1 MAASSWLQL
10 VSTGLR
16 LGLAGFKFCCQLG
29 CYNEGDRSCDVCS
42 APFCYGHLTLNI
54 DDDNVLLQSLCRE
67 CYTEG
72 VESGEVQPYE
82 VRTADSGRAASSSGD
97 AAPVPPTEPDLA
109 QVVKEEIDSDVDNPW
124 KELKTAQELYTDAA
138 AEMTKAE
145 ADYDAY
151 ISRRANVSM
160 PTLQQVRG
168 IGARMRQFSGTS
180 RKRKSSVPI
189 KRTKSV

>member
-1 MAASSWLQL
+1 M
-10 VSTGLR
+10 VP
-16 LGLAGFKFCCQLG
+16 LA
-29 CYNEGDRSCDVCS
+29 
-42 APFCYGHLTLNI
+42 
-54 DDDNVLLQSLCRE
+54 
-67 CYTEG
+67 
-72 VESGEVQPYE
+72 
-82 VRTADSGRAASSSGD
+82 
-97 AAPVPPTEPDLA
+97 EPDLV
-109 QVVKEEIDSDVDNPW
+109 QVKKEEIDSDVDDPGQTPS
-124 KELKTAQELYTDAA
+124 LKTAQEEYDDAA

-151 ISRRANVSM
+151 VSRRENVSM